1 MKISKEA
8 RIGISFAAAVI
19 LFIWGFNFLK
29 GSDLFSPKREFL
41 VIYPQVGGLVSSSP
55 VSINGVKVGVVSAIN
70 FVPGNSGLVMVKISV
85 SSDLMIPSNSVAHL
99 YSADL
104 MGSRAIEIRLG
115 NSTDGAV
122 SGDTLSSN
130 IEASLKEEV
139 NAQVMPLKHKA
150 EEMMAQVD
158 SVLTALQAV
167 FNENTRNNLEYSF
180 LSIKNTLKNLENT
193 TSNIDTLVSTQRT
206 RLASILSNV
215 ESITSNLKANNSNVT
230 NAIQNVSA
238 MTDTLAALN
247 LSSVFSRLN
256 ASLISVDQ
264 MLANIN
270 KGNGTL
276 GQLLANDSLYHSL
289 NQATVDL
296 DALLRDL
303 KQNPGRYVK
312 FSVF

>member
-1 MKISKEA
+1 MKISKEI

-29 GSDLFSPKREFL
+29 GSDLFTTKREF
-41 VIYPQVGGLVSSSP
+41 VAIYPQVGGLVSSSP
-55 VSINGVKVGVVSAIN
+55 VSINGVKVGMVNEIS
-70 FVPGNSGLVMVKISV
+70 FVPDNSGLVMVRITV
-85 SSDLMIPSNSVAHL
+85 SSDLIIPANSIAHL

-104 MGSRAIEIRLG
+104 MGTRAIEIRLG
-115 NSTDGAV
+115 NSSVGAV

-130 IEASLKEEV
+130 LEGSLKDEV
-139 NAQVMPLKHKA
+139 NAQVMPLKRKA

-167 FNENTRNNLEYSF
+167 FNKNTRNNLEYSF
-180 LSIKNTLKNLENT
+180 LSIKNTLQNLENT

-206 RLASILSNV
+206 RLASILGNI
-215 ESITSNLKANNSNVT
+215 ESITANLKTNNNNIT
-230 NAIQNVSA
+230 NAIGNVSA
-238 MTDTLAALN
+238 MTDTLAALR
-247 LSSVFSRLN
+247 LGSVFSRLN
-256 ASLISVDQ
+256 SSLNSVDQ
-264 MLANIN
+264 MLTNIN
-270 KGNGTL
+270 KGQGTI
-276 GQLLANDSLYHSL
+276 GQLLGNDSLYHSL
-289 NQATVDL
+289 NRATLDL